1 MAETEPGTEAGWF
14 TLRWRA
20 GAVELLDQR
29 QLPGEECYLL
39 LREVD
44 ELAEAIETLA
54 IRGAP
59 AIGCAAAM
67 GVALGAA
74 RSAATEIVDL
84 VRDLETNVIPRL
96 ERTRP
101 TAVNLFWALERMR
114 AVLNRLA
121 EEEGASVDSF
131 RAGLVAEAEAILEAD
146 KLTCRRIGLA
156 GAELVPDDATIAEY
170 YCGVGS
176 IGLPLLGR
184 SKTIRFN
191 ERSPD
196 GLAGLELGLAATL
209 GCLDISL

>member
-1 MAETEPGTEAGWF
+1 MAETSSGADAGWF

-74 RSAATEIVDL
+74 RSAATA
-84 VRDLETNVIPRL
+84 RL
-96 ERTRP
+96 PKLASRRSDSSEKSGPSTPSER
-101 TAVNLFWALERMR
+101 
-114 AVLNRLA
+114 
-121 EEEGASVDSF
+121 
-131 RAGLVAEAEAILEAD
+131 
-146 KLTCRRIGLA
+146 
-156 GAELVPDDATIAEY
+156 
-170 YCGVGS
+170 
-176 IGLPLLGR
+176 
-184 SKTIRFN
+184 
-191 ERSPD
+191 
-196 GLAGLELGLAATL
+196 
-209 GCLDISL
+209 